1 MSYASWSPAQ
11 IYSINNVVMFQPTNT
26 LYVSLQNGNLNNLPP
41 SSPVWWSTLGGGS
54 GVQSIN
60 SETGILTFTGASGV
74 TVSNVGQTFTF
85 AGTGGGGGVT
95 SIEGRTGV
103 VDLVGS
109 GVTIT
114 GGIPNAQSITIQN
127 DGVLSVASGG
137 TGITVGGTAQN
148 PTIQNDGVL
157 SVASGGTGITVG
169 GTAQNPTI
177 QNDGVLSLNS
187 QTGATTLQSSGGSIT
202 VTNPSAGVV
211 NIEGAS
217 LSGYIPYSGA
227 TTNVDLGNFGLSC
240 SSLFPTVSL
249 NVQDH
254 TPVGVTPFSA
264 INIRYGLYAPGFAGG
279 YVAVNLMDFTNAP
292 VGAKYMVLYNSGE
305 GNGGV
310 VYIQWNGSGV
320 FSFISGSFSGSNNN
334 GIASSIYGGTTDT
347 GFNTNGN
354 FIQYTYA
361 GHNKDGY
368 GFVVAIRLV

>member
-114 GGIPNAQSITIQN
+114 GGIPNAQSI
-127 DGVLSVASGG
+127 
-137 TGITVGGTAQN
+137 
-148 PTIQNDGVL
+148 TIQNDGVL

-334 GIASSIYGGTTDT
+334 GIASSVYGGTTDT